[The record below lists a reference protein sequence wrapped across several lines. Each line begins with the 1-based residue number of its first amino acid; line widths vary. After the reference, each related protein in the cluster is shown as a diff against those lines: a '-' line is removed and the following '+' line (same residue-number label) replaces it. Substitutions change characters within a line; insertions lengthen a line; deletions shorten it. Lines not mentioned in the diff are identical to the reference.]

1 MTLWNRPEYASHV
14 FDALARCDGVG
25 KYLILPF
32 VDPIDEGKSNPTIW
46 DLVTKVNFARCRP
59 HLNET
64 RLGTCGN
71 TRKALSLGF
80 ELADFVIHIEEDC
93 VPGRDALVYYEYCRR
108 KYRDDRG
115 VFTISGWNKSG
126 ADEPEYA
133 VGRRSWFTCSG
144 WATWWDRWEEMRKGW
159 SMKELIGWGR
169 NINHVVRRERV
180 EIYPMLSRIQ
190 NIGEV
195 GMRMPSPQYYREH
208 HWTEYWAENLP
219 PGKYYE
225 R

>member
-1 MTLWNRPEYASHV
+1 MTLWNRPGYASQV
-14 FDALARCDGVG
+14 FDALARCEGVG

-32 VDPIDEGKSNPTIW
+32 VDPVNGGKPNPKIW
-46 DLVTKVNFARCRP
+46 DLVNGVNFARCRP

-93 VPGRDALVYYEYCRR
+93 VPGRDALAYFEHCQG
-108 KYRDDRG
+108 KYRDDAQ
-115 VFTISGWNKSG
+115 VFAIAGWNKSG

-133 VGRRSWFTCSG
+133 VGRRRWFTCWG
-144 WATWWDRWEEMRKGW
+144 WATWWDCWEEMRKGW
-159 SMKELIGWGR
+159 SMRELIGWAR
-169 NINHVVRRERV
+169 QINNVVRGARV

-190 NIGEV
+190 NIGEKGLRV
-195 GMRMPSPQYYREH
+195 PSPQYHMEH
-208 HWTEYWAENLP
+208 QRTEYWAEDLP
-219 PGKYYE
+219 GGKYYE
-225 R
+225 A